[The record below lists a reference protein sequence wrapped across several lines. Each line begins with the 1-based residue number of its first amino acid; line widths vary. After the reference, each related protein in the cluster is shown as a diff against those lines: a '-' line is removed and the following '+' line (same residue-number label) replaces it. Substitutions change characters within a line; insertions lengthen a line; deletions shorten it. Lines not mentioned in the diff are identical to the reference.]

1 MVENFYDV
9 LGIKDTATKDEI
21 KKAYRSLQMKY
32 HPDRNLGN
40 LDTINMTQKI
50 NEAYEVLGDDH
61 KKQEYDASLKNP
73 FMRMQSHGSGGM
85 EVPIDEIFQMFFGMA
100 GQGMG
105 GQGMGGQG
113 ISRQGISRQG
123 HNINIFH
130 GMPGMRGGVFQSF
143 EKPVPIIKTISINI
157 EQSFSGA
164 IVPIEIEKWVM
175 EDGDKVFSV
184 ESLRVQVPPG
194 ADENEIIIIRNAGNE
209 LNDELK
215 GDIKIFIKV
224 QNDTPF
230 KRVGL
235 DIILEKKITLKQS
248 LCGFSFDLIHLN
260 GKSFTL
266 NNNKGNIIHPEYK
279 KIYQGMGFTK
289 GSKVGNM
296 ILLFHVEFPEK
307 LSEEQIKQIETVL

>member
-1 MVENFYDV
+1 MADNFYNV
-9 LGIKDTATKDEI
+9 LGIKDTSTKEEI

-32 HPDRNLGN
+32 HPDRNPGN
-40 LDTINMTQKI
+40 TDTINMTQKI
-50 NEAYEVLGDDH
+50 NEAYEVLGDEQ
-61 KKQEYDASLKNP
+61 KKQEYDMSLKNP
-73 FMRMQSHGSGGM
+73 FMRMQSNGGGGR
-85 EVPIDEIFQMFFGMA
+85 EVPIDEIFQMFFGM
-100 GQGMG
+100 G
-105 GQGMGGQG
+105 GQGMAGHGM
-113 ISRQGISRQG
+113 SRQG

-130 GMPGMRGGVFQSF
+130 GPHGMRGAGFQPF

-164 IVPIEIEKWVM
+164 VVPLEIEKWVM

-184 ESLRVQVPPG
+184 ESLKIQVPPG
-194 ADENEIIIIRNAGNE
+194 ADDNEIIIIRNAGNE
-209 LNDELK
+209 LNGELK

-235 DIILEKKITLKQS
+235 DILLEKKITLKES
-248 LCGFSFDLIHLN
+248 LCGFSFDIIHLSR
-260 GKSFTL
+260 KSFTL

>member
-1 MVENFYDV
+1 MADTFYNV
-9 LGIKDTATKDEI
+9 LGIKDTSTKEEI

-40 LDTINMTQKI
+40 SDTINMTQKI
-50 NEAYEVLGDDH
+50 NEAYEVLGDDQ
-61 KKQEYDASLKNP
+61 KKQEYDMSLKNP
-73 FMRMQSHGSGGM
+73 FMRMQSHGGGGR
-85 EVPIDEIFQMFFGMA
+85 EVPIDEIFQMFFGM
-100 GQGMG
+100 G
-105 GQGMGGQG
+105 GQGMAGHGM
-113 ISRQGISRQG
+113 SRQG

-130 GMPGMRGGVFQSF
+130 GPHGMRGAGFQPF
-143 EKPVPIIKTISINI
+143 EKPVPIIKTISINM

-164 IVPIEIEKWVM
+164 VVPLEIEKWVM

-184 ESLRVQVPPG
+184 ESLKVQVPPG
-194 ADENEIIIIRNAGNE
+194 ADDNEIIIIRNAGNE
-209 LNDELK
+209 LNGELK

-235 DIILEKKITLKQS
+235 DILLEKKITLKES
-248 LCGFSFDLIHLN
+248 LCGFSFDIIHLSR
-260 GKSFTL
+260 KSFTL
-266 NNNKGNIIHPEYK
+266 NNNKGNIIQPEYK

-307 LSEEQIKQIETVL
+307 LSEEQIIKIDAIL

>member
-1 MVENFYDV
+1 MTETFYNV
-9 LGIKDTATKDEI
+9 LGIKETSTKEEI

-32 HPDRNLGN
+32 HPDRNPGN
-40 LDTINMTQKI
+40 SDTINMTQKI
-50 NEAYEVLGDDH
+50 NEAYEVLGDEH
-61 KKQEYDASLKNP
+61 KKQEYDMSLKNP
-73 FMRMQSHGSGGM
+73 FMRMQSHGGGGL
-85 EVPIDEIFQMFFGMA
+85 EVPIDEIFQMFFGM
-100 GQGMG
+100 G
-105 GQGMGGQG
+105 GQGMSGQG
-113 ISRQGISRQG
+113 MSRQG
-123 HNINIFH
+123 HNINIFQGMH
-130 GMPGMRGGVFQSF
+130 GMRSGGFQSF
-143 EKPVPIIKTISINI
+143 EKPVPIIKTISINM

-164 IVPIEIEKWVM
+164 MVPIEIEKWVM

-184 ESLRVQVPPG
+184 KSLMVKVPPG
-194 ADENEIIIIRNAGNE
+194 ADDNEIIIIRNVGNE
-209 LNDELK
+209 LNGELK

-224 QNDTPF
+224 QNDTQF

-235 DIILEKKITLKQS
+235 DIILERKISLKQS

-266 NNNKGNIIHPEYK
+266 NNNKGNIIQPEYK

-307 LSEEQIKQIETVL
+307 LSEEQIIKIDEIL

>member
-1 MVENFYDV
+1 MADTFYNV
-9 LGIKDTATKDEI
+9 LGIKDTSTKEEI

-32 HPDRNLGN
+32 HPDRNPGN
-40 LDTINMTQKI
+40 TDTINMTQKI
-50 NEAYEVLGDDH
+50 NEAYEVLGDEQ
-61 KKQEYDASLKNP
+61 KKQEYDMSLKNP
-73 FMRMQSHGSGGM
+73 FMRMQSNGGGGR
-85 EVPIDEIFQMFFGMA
+85 EVPIDEIFQMFFGM
-100 GQGMG
+100 G
-105 GQGMGGQG
+105 GQGMAGHGM
-113 ISRQGISRQG
+113 SRQG

-130 GMPGMRGGVFQSF
+130 GPHGMRGGGFKPF
-143 EKPVPIIKTISINI
+143 EKPVPIIKTISINM

-164 IVPIEIEKWVM
+164 VVPLEIEKWVM

-184 ESLRVQVPPG
+184 ESLKIQVPPG
-194 ADENEIIIIRNAGNE
+194 ADDNEIIIIRNAGNE
-209 LNDELK
+209 LNGELK

-235 DIILEKKITLKQS
+235 DILLEKKITLKES
-248 LCGFSFDLIHLN
+248 LCGFSFDLIHLS